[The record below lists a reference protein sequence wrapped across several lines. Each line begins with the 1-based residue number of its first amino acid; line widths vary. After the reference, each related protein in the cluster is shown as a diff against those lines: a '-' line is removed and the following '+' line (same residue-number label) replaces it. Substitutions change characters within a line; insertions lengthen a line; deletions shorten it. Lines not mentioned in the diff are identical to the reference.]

1 MAHADY
7 TSYLSERPMAKK
19 PGKGKDGD
27 GDDALFRATMADAQP
42 LRGRGTRRKPV
53 EPAPPRPG
61 KTPKPPVRTPPPAQ
75 KTAPSNSPLTAGTAA
90 DMDRRTMDRLR
101 KGRMR
106 PEARIDLHGHT
117 ASAAHT
123 ALNAFIA
130 SSHVAG
136 KRCLLVITGKGSMKK
151 GGGIIRREFPAWL
164 NGPENRA
171 RILGFAEAQ
180 PSDGGGGAFY
190 VLLKRKRPT
199 K

>member
-1 MAHADY
+1 
-7 TSYLSERPMAKK
+7 MAKK
-19 PGKGKDGD
+19 PGKGKG
-27 GDDALFRATMADAQP
+27 GDDDDAVFRAAMADTTP
-42 LRGRGTRRKPV
+42 LPGRDTRRQPV

-61 KTPKPPVRTPPPAQ
+61 KTPKPPDRTPPPAQ
-75 KTAPSNSPLTAGTAA
+75 QTAPSNPPLTAGTAA
-90 DMDRRTMDRLR
+90 DLDRRTMDRLR

-106 PEARIDLHGHT
+106 PEALIDLHGRT

-130 SSHVAG
+130 SSHEAG
-136 KRCLLVITGKGSMKK
+136 KRCVLVITGKGSMKK

-164 NGPENRA
+164 NAPGNRA
-171 RILGFAEAQ
+171 CVLGFAQAQ
-180 PSDGGGGAFY
+180 PADGGGGAYY

>member
-1 MAHADY
+1 MI
-7 TSYLSERPMAKK
+7 RKR
-19 PGKGKDGD
+19 GKGKGGD
-27 GDDALFRATMADAQP
+27 DDALFRAAMADAKP
-42 LRGRGTRRKPV
+42 LPGRDTRRMPV
-53 EPAPPRPG
+53 QPAPPRTCN
-61 KTPKPPVRTPPPAQ
+61 TPKRPIRSTPPARQ
-75 KTAPSNSPLTAGTAA
+75 TAPSNSLLTAGTAA
-90 DMDRRTMDRLR
+90 DLDRRTMDRLR

-106 PEARIDLHGHT
+106 PEARIDLHGRT

-130 SSHVAG
+130 SSHGAG
-136 KRCLLVITGKGSMKK
+136 KRCVLVITGKGSMKE

-164 NGPENRA
+164 NAPTNRA
-171 RILGFAEAQ
+171 RVLGFAQAQ